1 MSVRTFA
8 LVFGI
13 VFLVVGVLGFVPG
26 ITRMHGDDPNLVVE
40 GPGHG
45 LLLGLFHVNV
55 LHNLVHILFGVMGLV
70 MYRRD
75 DSAVLYARIVAISYA
90 LLTIMGLIPA
100 LRYTFGLIPIEGHD
114 VWLHALLAAVAAYFG
129 FGHRR
134 ADTVGTTTTTTTPTT
149 PTT

>member
-13 VFLVVGVLGFVPG
+13 VFLAVGILGFIPG
-26 ITRMHGDDPNLVVE
+26 ITHMHGGDDPNLTVE

-45 LLLGLFHVNV
+45 HLLGLFHVNV
-55 LHNLVHILFGVMGLV
+55 LHNLVHVLFGIMGLA

-90 LLTIMGLIPA
+90 LLTVMGLVPV
-100 LRYTFGLIPIEGHD
+100 LQYTFGLIPIEGHD

-129 FGHRR
+129 FVHRR
-134 ADTVGTTTTTTTPTT
+134 ADAVTTTGTTTTTTPPT
-149 PTT
+149 